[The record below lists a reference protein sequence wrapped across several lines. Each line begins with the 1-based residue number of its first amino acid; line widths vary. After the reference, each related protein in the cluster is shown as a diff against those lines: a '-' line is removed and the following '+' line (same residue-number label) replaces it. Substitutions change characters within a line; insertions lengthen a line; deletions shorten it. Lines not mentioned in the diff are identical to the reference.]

1 MLDIQCF
8 KMNRLFCLVEIN
20 ETTIIFLVAV
30 ELDGVDGHVNLPAT
44 VTATFLLRLFM
55 AKRLA

>member
-1 MLDIQCF
+1 
-8 KMNRLFCLVEIN
+8 MNRLFCLVEIN

-30 ELDGVDGHVNLPAT
+30 ELDGVDGHAVNLPAT